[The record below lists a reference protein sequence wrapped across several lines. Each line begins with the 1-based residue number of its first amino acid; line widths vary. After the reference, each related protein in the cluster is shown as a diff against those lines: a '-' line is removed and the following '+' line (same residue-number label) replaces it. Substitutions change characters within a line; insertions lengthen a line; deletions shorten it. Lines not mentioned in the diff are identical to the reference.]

1 MIIAINDMKGVSM
14 EEIALVD
21 LKPDDVGRIKEI
33 SGGQNVRKRLFELG
47 LNRGTQVK
55 MVKNDIGPVILTI
68 SGTKLALGRGLANK
82 IIVQK

>member
-1 MIIAINDMKGVSM
+1 M